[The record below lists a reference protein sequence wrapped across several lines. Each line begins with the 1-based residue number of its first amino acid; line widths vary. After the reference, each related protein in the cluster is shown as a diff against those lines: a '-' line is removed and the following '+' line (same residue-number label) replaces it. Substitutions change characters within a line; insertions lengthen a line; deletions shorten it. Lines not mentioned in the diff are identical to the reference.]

1 MANRTIR
8 TPKRDEAF
16 IAALRDGRSVTA
28 ACIDAGIGRTSAYQW
43 REDDPEFAKAW
54 DEAVEEGTDL
64 LEDEAQR
71 RGRDGTQKPV
81 YQGGK
86 KVGVVREY
94 SDTLLIFLLKARRR
108 GKFGDKIEATGA
120 NGGPLVMTW
129 LAPDQS

>member
-1 MANRTIR
+1 MANRTSR
-8 TPKRDEAF
+8 TPKRDEGF
-16 IAALRDGRSVTA
+16 LAALRDGRSVTA
-28 ACIDAGIGRTSAYQW
+28 ACIDVGISRSTAYQW
-43 REDDPEFAKAW
+43 REDDKEFAKAW

-71 RGRDGTQKPV
+71 RARDGTQKPV

-86 KVGVVREY
+86 KVGIVNEY

-108 GKFGDKIEATGA
+108 NKYGDKIEATGA